1 MRWQS
6 LPLVIGFVVL
16 ALIVGSRAVL
26 VEGQRANRAAARV
39 AIEYQELLSGRRET
53 KIDVD
58 KAGDVLLWFTIQHL
72 QAVGTPSIA

>member
-1 MRWQS
+1 
-6 LPLVIGFVVL
+6 
-16 ALIVGSRAVL
+16 
-26 VEGQRANRAAARV
+26 
-39 AIEYQELLSGRRET
+39 LLSGRRET